1 MNDRRCRTGPDP
13 PARSASRAA
22 VHASRSGTG
31 RDKFGPM
38 SEHFDLCVIGSGP
51 AGEKG
56 AAQAAYFGKKVCLVE
71 RDPRPGGAA
80 VNTGTIPSKTLR
92 ETALYFSGLRQRGL
106 YGIDYRVKPDLTV
119 GDFMYRERAVV
130 ESAWEHIEQNLE
142 RHGITRVQGR
152 ARFTGPGAL
161 EVTRFKEP
169 ARTITADVFLVA
181 TGSRPARPA
190 EIPFDGH
197 VVVDSDDVLTL
208 TAIPKRL
215 VVIGGGVIG
224 CEYAGIFAALGVRV
238 TLVNAK
244 ERLLMQ
250 LDADLSDALRQEMT
264 RRLGVQVLLDA
275 GVTAIRVENDV
286 ATVSLADG
294 RSVDADCVL
303 YCAGREGNVHDL
315 GLEAAGVRTN
325 ARGFVVVDPQFRT
338 QNPRIFAAG
347 DVVGFPALAS
357 TAMEQA
363 RVAMCHAFDL
373 KYKTAVSNVLPYGVW
388 TVPEVATVGLGE
400 DDARGQGINVE
411 IGKAWFRDNPRGQII
426 GDTEGFVK
434 LVFRVS
440 DQRIVGASVVGEG
453 ACELIHIPAAVI
465 QLQGSLDYFIQCVF
479 NYPTL
484 SDAFKYAAYDGLQ
497 RLRKRVSAAMS
508 PRSHTPADTGATR
521 PAAPGTA

>member
-1 MNDRRCRTGPDP
+1 MQ
-13 PARSASRAA
+13 
-22 VHASRSGTG
+22 
-31 RDKFGPM
+31 
-38 SEHFDLCVIGSGP
+38 EHYDLCVIGGGP

-56 AAQAAYFGKKVCLVE
+56 AAQAAYFGKKVCLIE
-71 RDPRPGGAA
+71 RAAKPGGAA

-92 ETALYFSGLRQRGL
+92 ETALYFSGLRQRGM
-106 YGIDYRVKPDLTV
+106 YGVDYRVKSDLTV

-130 ESAWEHIEQNLE
+130 ESAWQHIEHNLE
-142 RHGITRVQGR
+142 RHRITRIQGQ
-152 ARFTGPGAL
+152 AHFTGPGTVA
-161 EVTRFKEP
+161 VMRFKEAP
-169 ARTITADVFLVA
+169 REITADVFLLA
-181 TGSRPARPA
+181 TGSRPTHPSDV
-190 EIPFDGH
+190 PFDGR
-197 VVVDSDDVLTL
+197 VVVDSDDVLSL
-208 TAIPKRL
+208 SAIPRRL

-264 RRLGVQVLLDA
+264 RRLGIQVILDS
-275 GVTAIRVENDV
+275 GVTAIRVDGDL
-286 ATVSLADG
+286 ATVTLTDS
-294 RSVDADCVL
+294 REVVADCVL
-303 YCAGREGNVHDL
+303 YCAGREGNAQEL
-315 GLEAAGVRTN
+315 GLAAAGVRTN
-325 ARGFVVVDPQFRT
+325 DRGFVLVDTHFRT
-338 QNPRIFAAG
+338 PNPRIYAAG
-347 DVVGFPALAS
+347 DLIGFPALAS

-388 TVPEVATVGLGE
+388 TVPEIATVGLGE
-400 DDARGQGINVE
+400 DDARGQGIKVE

-440 DQRIVGASVVGEG
+440 DQTIIGASVVGEG

-465 QLQGSLDYFIQCVF
+465 QLGGTLDYFIQCVF

-497 RLRKRVSAAMS
+497 RLQKRVSAAME
-508 PRSHTPADTGATR
+508 PRSHTPLATRGATPPGTSPAT